1 MSQELRKFV
10 VRFNLA
16 NPLHQ
21 KAWSFLKTMDREKF
35 KSNTNLVAVAI
46 AEYFERYYKNEDDP
60 YFETRE
66 REEKFIADILNKV
79 ENRLNDLLPQYM
91 FANMMPNTQEIQRKQ
106 EQPTNSLPENE
117 DIDWDLLE
125 SLDN

>member
-1 MSQELRKFV
+1 MSQELKKFV
-10 VRFNLA
+10 VRFNLS

-21 KAWSFLKTMDREKF
+21 KAWSFLQPMDRDKF

-66 REEKFIADILNKV
+66 REEKFITDILNKV

-91 FANMMPNTQEIQRKQ
+91 FANMMPNTKDIQRKQ
-106 EQPTNSLPENE
+106 EQPTNSPQENE

-125 SLDN
+125 SLEN

>member
-1 MSQELRKFV
+1 MSQEIRKV
-10 VRFNLA
+10 VIRLNLD

-21 KAWSFLKTMDREKF
+21 KALSFLQTMDRDKF
-35 KSNTNLVAVAI
+35 KSYTNLAAVAI
-46 AEYFERYYKNEDDP
+46 TEYFERYYKAENDP

-66 REEKFIADILNKV
+66 REEKFIADILAKV

-91 FANMMPNTQEIQRKQ
+91 FANMMPITQDMQVKQ
-106 EQPTNSLPENE
+106 EQPTNSPQENE

-125 SLDN
+125 SLEN

>member
-1 MSQELRKFV
+1 MSQEIRKV
-10 VRFNLA
+10 VIRLNLD

-21 KAWSFLKTMDREKF
+21 KALSFLQTMDREKF
-35 KSNTNLVAVAI
+35 KSYTNLAAVAI
-46 AEYFERYYKNEDDP
+46 TEYFERYYKAENDP

-66 REEKFIADILNKV
+66 REEKFIADILAKV

-91 FANMMPNTQEIQRKQ
+91 FANMMPITQDMQVKQ
-106 EQPTNSLPENE
+106 EQPTNSPQENE

-125 SLDN
+125 SLEN